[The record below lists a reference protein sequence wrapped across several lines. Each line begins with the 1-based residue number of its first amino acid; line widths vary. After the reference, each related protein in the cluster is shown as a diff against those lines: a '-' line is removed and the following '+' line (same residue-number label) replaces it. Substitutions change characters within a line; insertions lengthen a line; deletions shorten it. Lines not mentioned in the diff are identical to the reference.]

1 MPQISPPQPNAVTMK
16 ADHESHAISFEGSIK
31 IYNVHR
37 SIRATYLDHPFAIN
51 TQSFDITGPD
61 LSEFGHDLNVGQV
74 YSIRGDVMINYD
86 GDTVWEIN
94 PLLAAVTY
102 PVLSPYPHDR
112 LIVNVCGALME
123 LLEYWDHDCDAAAY
137 VEESE

>member
-1 MPQISPPQPNAVTMK
+1 
-16 ADHESHAISFEGSIK
+16 
-31 IYNVHR
+31 
-37 SIRATYLDHPFAIN
+37 
-51 TQSFDITGPD
+51 
-61 LSEFGHDLNVGQV
+61 
-74 YSIRGDVMINYD
+74 MINYD

-137 VEESE
+137 VKMVLIQLHQDAPLGIRVKAIMKPIDMPNQLRGSFIPGQEIQLQGYLDPSKTSDTLITVEGK